1 MQKSPRAPVTIITTQ
16 DIAAR
21 TAHQHS
27 RAMKTLL
34 LAATLATPIPALAQ
48 TSGAKPVAA
57 APIQWGSTD
66 GNFSAEYTGISHGL
80 TVLKL
85 SGSLTL
91 TPNAYAAHVTFHTAG
106 LVGMVIHSDNDS
118 TATGLFQG
126 DRALPQNFIGSG
138 HLRGTD
144 RATHIEYADGNPV
157 IRLLTPPVEQERT
170 VVPTA
175 DTAHT
180 IDTLSAVA
188 LLVRQVAQTGRCEGT
203 VTTFDG
209 RRLASQTV
217 HTTGEENLEH
227 TSRSSFSGPALR
239 CDFDGRQLGGFI
251 KNENEDDLKKPRHG
265 TAWVANVIPG
275 APPVPVRV
283 AFENKLLGQVTL
295 YLTAVTGSGKAAVAA
310 CCSGAQAPVR

>member
-1 MQKSPRAPVTIITTQ
+1 
-16 DIAAR
+16 
-21 TAHQHS
+21 
-27 RAMKTLL
+27 MKTLL
-34 LAATLATPIPALAQ
+34 LAAALASPIPALAQ
-48 TSGAKPVAA
+48 SPSTP
-57 APIQWGSTD
+57 PIPASHTQWGSTD
-66 GNFSAEYTGISHGL
+66 GSFSAEYTGISHGL

-85 SGSLTL
+85 NGSLTL
-91 TPNAYAAHVTFHTAG
+91 TPGAYAAHVTFHTAG
-106 LVGMVIHSDNDS
+106 LVGMVVHSDNDS
-118 TATGLFQG
+118 TATGQFDG
-126 DRALPQNFIGSG
+126 DQARPQSFTGSG
-138 HLRGTD
+138 HLRGTE
-144 RATHIEYADGNPV
+144 RATHIEYSDGNPI

-170 VVPTA
+170 LVPVA

-188 LLVRQVAQTGRCEGT
+188 LLVRQVAQSGRCEGT

-217 HTTGEENLEH
+217 HTTGKENLEH
-227 TSRSSFSGPALR
+227 TSRSSFSGLQPSDATSTVGTR
-239 CDFDGRQLGGFI
+239 SFI

-275 APPVPVRV
+275 APPVPVRI

-310 CCSGAQAPVR
+310 CCSAAQAPVR